1 MPQFI
6 IQCWDKP
13 QAQELRAATRPAH
26 LDYVNSGAV
35 KLIAVGPMLT
45 EEGQPFGSLLIIET
59 QDRDAAER
67 FAAEDPYAKA
77 GLFQRVEVTAWRQ
90 VFPAT

>member
-26 LDYVNSGAV
+26 LEYVNSGAV

-45 EEGQPFGSLLIIET
+45 DDGQPFGSLLIIET
-59 QDRDAAER
+59 EDRLAAER

-77 GLFQRVEVTAWRQ
+77 GLFDRVDVTLWRK
-90 VFPAT
+90 VFPA

>member
-26 LDYVNSGAV
+26 LEYVNSGTV

-45 EEGQPFGSLLIIET
+45 DDGQPFGSLLIIEAE
-59 QDRDAAER
+59 DRPAAER
-67 FAAEDPYAKA
+67 FAAEDPYARA
-77 GLFQRVEVTAWRQ
+77 GLFDRVDVTLWRK
-90 VFPAT
+90 VFPA

>member
-13 QAQELRAATRPAH
+13 ESLELRAATRPAH

-35 KLIAVGPMLT
+35 QLVAVGPMLT
-45 EEGQPFGSLLIIET
+45 DEGQPYGSLLIIEA
-59 QDRDAAER
+59 QDRLAAER
-67 FAAEDPYAKA
+67 FAAEDPYTKA
-77 GLFQRVEVTAWRQ
+77 GLFERVEIIVWRK
-90 VFPAT
+90 VFPA